1 MTRPGQGWVASGR
14 TTITDLHLVLV
25 RWGGPVSRPQPR
37 VTCPDC
43 RVRVAPGCSAAV
55 LQCRSSLA
63 TATSLKLS
71 LELRPGPGLVRAAGR
86 RHIFVS
92 ACRLQAAGWRLQRL
106 WSAAALW
113 CLTAAGFTPH
123 HTAPTAFSRYCWV
136 NWCETYLYTHHR
148 NFIFS
153 CIYIFCIYLD
163 YKINVVFYFRILWGE
178 MEGEGDLTFIC

>member
-14 TTITDLHLVLV
+14 TTITDLHLVEV
-25 RWGGPVSRPQPR
+25 RWSRVPAPAACHLPR
-37 VTCPDC
+37 LQSTRGTWLQC
-43 RVRVAPGCSAAV
+43 CSAAV
-55 LQCRSSLA
+55 PLQSGHRDKFKAFLGTPARARVGASCR
-63 TATSLKLS
+63 
-71 LELRPGPGLVRAAGR
+71 RPPHFCV
-86 RHIFVS
+86 
-92 ACRLQAAGWRLQRL
+92 CMQTAGWRLQRL

-148 NFIFS
+148 NFILS